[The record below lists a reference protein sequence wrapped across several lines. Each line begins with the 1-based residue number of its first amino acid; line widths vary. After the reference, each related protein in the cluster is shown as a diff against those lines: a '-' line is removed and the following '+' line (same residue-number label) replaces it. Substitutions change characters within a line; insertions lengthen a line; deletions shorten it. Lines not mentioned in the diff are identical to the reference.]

1 MCFVCYSD
9 LILDL
14 AVLVSYQ
21 ALVRFRWAAV
31 VLVEEFAA
39 QQEKLQ
45 ALVRVLEI
53 VAEVAE
59 YLVARSIFWVPL
71 PVYLPLV

>member
-1 MCFVCYSD
+1 MYFEYYLD
-9 LILDL
+9 LILGL
-14 AVLVSYQ
+14 AAVVSCWVI
-21 ALVRFRWAAV
+21 AHFRWVAV
-31 VLVEEFAA
+31 VLVEVAVA

-71 PVYLPLV
+71 PVYLP

>member
-1 MCFVCYSD
+1 MIVRC
-9 LILDL
+9 LLAA
-14 AVLVSYQ
+14 AVL
-21 ALVRFRWAAV
+21 AEV
-31 VLVEEFAA
+31 VAA
-39 QQEKLQ
+39 QQEKPQ
-45 ALVRVLEI
+45 ALVQVLEI